1 MSLMYTLGLPLKQAL
16 SWWNLRLLEFL
27 RKQDLEE
34 RPLSVSLSERKMKI
48 ASDDLSAGGGK
59 LFFSSIRR
67 YTDIPI
73 SAYAF
78 YPHRSTFDK
87 RLAAGFRRHLT
98 LGKLSGDVKSKFTV
112 QDGSRIIASCLVGL
126 DGPGGHQNWAKLSTP
141 NRTQQTQLFPLKK
154 KKLISQSSKQFDPG

>member
-1 MSLMYTLGLPLKQAL
+1 MSENPTQPNPCPR
-16 SWWNLRLLEFL
+16 S
-27 RKQDLEE
+27 
-34 RPLSVSLSERKMKI
+34 
-48 ASDDLSAGGGK
+48 
-59 LFFSSIRR
+59 
-67 YTDIPI
+67 
-73 SAYAF
+73 
-78 YPHRSTFDK
+78 HRSTFDK

-154 KKLISQSSKQFDPG
+154 KEAYFPKSQTIRPWLANIHQGH

>member
-1 MSLMYTLGLPLKQAL
+1 MSNDMAKMIISTTAWPRSPVV
-16 SWWNLRLLEFL
+16 SWLFL
-27 RKQDLEE
+27 FLFFVPSTQT
-34 RPLSVSLSERKMKI
+34 
-48 ASDDLSAGGGK
+48 AAGGGK

-67 YTDIPI
+67 YTGISI

-154 KKLISQSSKQFDPG
+154 KKLISQSP

>member
-1 MSLMYTLGLPLKQAL
+1 MSNDMA
-16 SWWNLRLLEFL
+16 
-27 RKQDLEE
+27 
-34 RPLSVSLSERKMKI
+34 KMI
-48 ASDDLSAGGGK
+48 
-59 LFFSSIRR
+59 
-67 YTDIPI
+67 I
-73 SAYAF
+73 STTAW
-78 YPHRSTFDK
+78 PRSPRSTFDK

-154 KKLISQSSKQFDPG
+154 KKLISQSPKQFDPG

>member
-1 MSLMYTLGLPLKQAL
+1 MAKMIISTTAWPRSPVV
-16 SWWNLRLLEFL
+16 SWLFL
-27 RKQDLEE
+27 FLFFVPSTQT
-34 RPLSVSLSERKMKI
+34 
-48 ASDDLSAGGGK
+48 AAGGGK

-67 YTDIPI
+67 YTGISI

-78 YPHRSTFDK
+78 YPHVRKSNSPQPMPPLPCLRSTFDK

-154 KKLISQSSKQFDPG
+154 KKLISQSP